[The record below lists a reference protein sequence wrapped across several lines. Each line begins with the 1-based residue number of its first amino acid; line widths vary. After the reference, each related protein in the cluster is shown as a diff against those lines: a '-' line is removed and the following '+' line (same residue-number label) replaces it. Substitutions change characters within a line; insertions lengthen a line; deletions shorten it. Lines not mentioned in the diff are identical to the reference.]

1 MFVIATFENSIYI
14 ELAITALE
22 EQGISK
28 ELILAAPLDKRKEL
42 RNLFDTIHK
51 SDGFSLF
58 DGPAILGTCL
68 MLLGA
73 IYGYEL
79 KWGPILWGI
88 IGAVSGIILGF
99 LIKML
104 MLKKSKR
111 GGKHITSEIVLMVRC
126 EDQKGE
132 LVEKIL
138 WDHLALGLT
147 KI

>member
-22 EQGISK
+22 QQGISK
-28 ELILAAPLDKRKEL
+28 ELILAAPLDKRKEP
-42 RNLFDTIHK
+42 RNLFDTIHR

-79 KWGPILWGI
+79 EWGPILWGI
-88 IGAVSGIILGF
+88 IGAVSGLLLGF

-111 GGKHITSEIVLMVRC
+111 GSKNISSEIVLMVRC
-126 EDQKGE
+126 EDQKWE
-132 LVEKIL
+132 QVEKIL
-138 WDHLALGLT
+138 WEHLALGLT

>member
-22 EQGISK
+22 QQGISK
-28 ELILAAPLDKRKEL
+28 ELILAAPLDKRKEP

-79 KWGPILWGI
+79 EWGPILWGI
-88 IGAVSGIILGF
+88 IGAVSGLLLGF

-104 MLKKSKR
+104 MLNKNKR
-111 GGKHITSEIVLMVRC
+111 GSKNISSEIVLMVRC
-126 EDQKGE
+126 EENKWE
-132 LVEKIL
+132 MVEKIL

>member
-14 ELAITALE
+14 ELAIAALE
-22 EQGISK
+22 KQGIPK

-42 RNLFDTIHK
+42 RGLFDSIHK

-73 IYGYEL
+73 IYGYILE
-79 KWGPILWGI
+79 WGPILWGI
-88 IGAVSGIILGF
+88 IGALSGLLLGF
-99 LIKML
+99 VIKML
-104 MLKKSKR
+104 LLKKNKR
-111 GGKHITSEIVLMVRC
+111 GSNNITSEIVLMVRC
-126 EDQKGE
+126 EDHKWE
-132 LVEKIL
+132 SVEKIL

>member
-22 EQGISK
+22 QQGISK
-28 ELILAAPLDKRKEL
+28 ELILAAPLDKRKEP
-42 RNLFDTIHK
+42 RNLFDSIHK

-58 DGPAILGTCL
+58 DGPSILGTCL

-88 IGAVSGIILGF
+88 IGAVSGLLLGF

-111 GGKHITSEIVLMVRC
+111 GSKNISSEIVLMIRC
-126 EDQKGE
+126 EDHKWE
-132 LVEKIL
+132 MVEKIL